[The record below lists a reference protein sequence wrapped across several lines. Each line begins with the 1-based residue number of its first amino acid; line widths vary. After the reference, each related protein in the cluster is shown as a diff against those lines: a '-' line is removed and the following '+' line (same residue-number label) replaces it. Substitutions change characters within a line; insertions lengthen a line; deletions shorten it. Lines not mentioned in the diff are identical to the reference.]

1 MTEEANVI
9 SIDGNDY
16 VESDLS
22 DKQKKYIW
30 HIRDLQ
36 QKINKRKVELE
47 PLEVALQSFTN
58 MLLAELKDS
67 YKFENGESFD
77 KESG

>member
-16 VESDLS
+16 KESDLS

-58 MLLAELKDS
+58 MLLAELKEQ
-67 YKFENGESFD
+67 YKFENGENFD